1 MRLWLSNQASGLKF
15 KVQLRSQPEG
25 AVMHPSPRFFQQ
37 EMFLQKQQK
46 LGNSLGPAPKGF
58 ICLGVC
64 LEVSLGGVLQ
74 GSVYS
79 GLWVGACKPP
89 AWLGCRVSTPLARA
103 IPKTWSLNLKPG
115 LWVPQIPNGH
125 VSGNCPKL
133 PSVLAGWGWGG
144 RGGGV
149 PWIGPVPVTSEETS
163 PLSGLSHPVC
173 MMLWEDKNDHQ
184 GALHLKTDLNSRI

>member
-1 MRLWLSNQASGLKF
+1 MRLWLSNQALGLKF
-15 KVQLRSQPEG
+15 KVQLRSQPKG
-25 AVMHPSPRFFQQ
+25 AVMHPSPRFFHQQ
-37 EMFLQKQQK
+37 EIFLQKQQK
-46 LGNSLGPAPKGF
+46 LGNRLSPAPKGF

-64 LEVSLGGVLQ
+64 LEESLGGVLQ

-103 IPKTWSLNLKPG
+103 IPKTWSLNLKRG

-133 PSVLAGWGWGG
+133 SSVLVGWGWGG
-144 RGGGV
+144 QRRGC
-149 PWIGPVPVTSEETS
+149 
-163 PLSGLSHPVC
+163 PLDWACPSNLRRDQPP
-173 MMLWEDKNDHQ
+173 LWPQ
-184 GALHLKTDLNSRI
+184 PSRLYDAMGR